1 MHVLGFSLFF
11 QPGGV
16 QDKQL
21 NEFIQVLNVEY
32 FYQLLVAAHSNTGQ
46 VMIFLFLAHFS
57 KILMQKKL

>member
-1 MHVLGFSLFF
+1 MGELVYASVTSHQDMHVLGFSLFF

-32 FYQLLVAAHSNTGQ
+32 FYQLLVAAH
-46 VMIFLFLAHFS
+46 
-57 KILMQKKL
+57 ILVKL